1 MGNKQAKQVSTELT
15 DKRKLFQIHSSKI
28 FIIIILEIAL
38 LKANTKYSE
47 KGRDF
52 HNY

>member
-15 DKRKLFQIHSSKI
+15 DKRKLFGIPLPKLDYI
-28 FIIIILEIAL
+28 CFISEIAL

-47 KGRDF
+47 KGIYF
-52 HNY
+52 L